1 MKTKEAIQLGE
12 QISPLIQAGQSE
24 AAYALLTP
32 VLAEKTPFPIL
43 ERIGKT
49 FGAGPLDSVNEFIER
64 IAADKTMGGWVI
76 IGGALNAQLKRDLP
90 GAFARSREYI
100 IAADVW
106 YGADI
111 FGERI
116 PGPGLV
122 TNFEDALTI
131 LQPWRDDSN
140 RWVRRTV
147 GVAVHF
153 WAKRSRG
160 DAALT
165 PQASS
170 LLALLEPMFTEWEMD
185 TVKGVGWGLKTL
197 GRYYPDL
204 MIAWL
209 PRQIPRRHRAI
220 MRNKAMKFLS
230 DEQRARVVQE

>member
-1 MKTKEAIQLGE
+1 MKTKDAIQLGE
-12 QISPLIQAGQSE
+12 QITPLVQAGEIE
-24 AAYALLTP
+24 AAYALLAP

-49 FGAGPLDSVNEFIER
+49 FGAGPIETTNTFLGR
-64 IAADKTMGGWVI
+64 IAADKTMGGWVV
-76 IGGALNAQLKRDLP
+76 IGGALNAQLERDLP
-90 GAFARSREYI
+90 GAFARARDYI

-122 TNFEDALTI
+122 THFEDALI
-131 LQPWRDDSN
+131 LLQPWREASN

-165 PQASS
+165 LQASS
-170 LLALLEPMFTEWEMD
+170 LLALLEPMFIEWEMD
-185 TVKGVGWGLKTL
+185 AAKGVGWGLKTL
-197 GRYYPDL
+197 GRYYPNL
-204 MIAWL
+204 MVDWL
-209 PRQIPRRHRAI
+209 PRQIPYRHRAI
-220 MRNKAMKFLS
+220 MLRKALTYLTK
-230 DEQRARVVQE
+230 EQRERVKT

>member
-1 MKTKEAIQLGE
+1 MKTKDAIQLGE
-12 QISPLIQAGQSE
+12 QISPLVQAGEIE
-24 AAYALLTP
+24 AAYALLAP
-32 VLAEKTPFPIL
+32 VLAGKTPFPIL

-49 FGAGPLDSVNEFIER
+49 FGTGPIETTNPFLGR
-64 IAADKTMGGWVI
+64 IAADKTMGGWVV
-76 IGGALNAQLKRDLP
+76 IGGALNAQSERDLP
-90 GAFARSREYI
+90 GAFARSRDYI

-122 TNFEDALTI
+122 THFEDALI
-131 LQPWRDDSN
+131 LLQPWRDDSN

-160 DAALT
+160 DAAHT

-185 TVKGVGWGLKTL
+185 AVKGVGWGLKTL

-204 MIAWL
+204 MVAWL
-209 PRQIPRRHRAI
+209 PGQIQRHHRAI

-230 DEQRARVVQE
+230 DELHARVVQE